1 MTTETETAISKTE
14 TTDLQ
19 TPALTQEQNSFF
31 FGRPIASNEIDNP
44 DDLMGFL
51 D

>member
-1 MTTETETAISKTE
+1 MTTESSIAKAQIADEQTDENQQPTAY
-14 TTDLQ
+14 
-19 TPALTQEQNSFF
+19 

>member
-1 MTTETETAISKTE
+1 MTTQDAIAKTE
-14 TTDLQ
+14 ATDLQ
-19 TPALTQEQNSFF
+19 TAETQEQNSFF

-44 DDLMGFL
+44 EDLMGYL